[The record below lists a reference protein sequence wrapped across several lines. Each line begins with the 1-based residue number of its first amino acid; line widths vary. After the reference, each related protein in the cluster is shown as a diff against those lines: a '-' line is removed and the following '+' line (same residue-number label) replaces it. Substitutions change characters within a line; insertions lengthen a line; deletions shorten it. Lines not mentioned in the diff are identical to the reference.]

1 MKGNNPFNL
10 RNLSLRLS
18 FLSLILSFIF
28 NLHLNCF
35 SSLRALH
42 CKDSRR
48 VIVDHGVYLLYSFKV
63 QILTYFQSWV
73 AEMNEDDNKPEFLK
87 TGTLHEGQDNLPP
100 IRCSS
105 SCLPAFQV
113 SPIF

>member
-113 SPIF
+113 SLIF